1 MQELYERFY
10 IFIRSAFGDKEKLRL
25 FEFIW
30 NQYHKKIGF
39 YISNLIPFNHPAF
52 DDIFQEVMI
61 KIYQNLHTF
70 NPLSSFKAWV
80 YRIARNHCID
90 FLKSKKENMYRSDE
104 IKIQKVLDHQSPE
117 KIFIQKELSDKIEQY
132 MGTLDTVDREI
143 SYLRFFENL
152 RYKEISKI
160 VKINL
165 NTVKSKT
172 RLIQKRIQKHL
183 DS

>member
-1 MQELYERFY
+1 MQGLYERFY
-10 IFIRSAFGDKEKLRL
+10 VFIRSAFGEKEKLRL

-30 NQYHKKIGF
+30 KQYHRKIGF
-39 YISNLIPFNHPAF
+39 YISNLIPFNHSAF

-70 NPLSSFKAWV
+70 NPLSSFKSWV

-90 FLKSKKENMYRSDE
+90 YLKSKKENMYHSDE
-104 IKIQKVLDHQSPE
+104 IKIQKVLDHRSPE
-117 KIFIQKELSDKIEQY
+117 KILIQKDLNDKIEQY
-132 MGTLDTVDREI
+132 LNHLDPVDREI
-143 SYLRFFENL
+143 SYLRFYENM

-160 VKINL
+160 VKINI
-165 NTVKSKT
+165 NTVKSKA
-172 RLIQKRIQKHL
+172 RLIKKKIQEDL